1 MQNTATFNSPDMDS
15 SAQKMSDQNQMDTG
29 TADGQYDLAAANN
42 MGFFVNEQVN
52 KQTKQLNRSD
62 LQQKSILYGN
72 QSNLQDVAYIKW
84 LRQNNGRKLKITTH
98 KEMVSAHSIKDGGG
112 SQFRKESKESAG

>member
-1 MQNTATFNSPDMDS
+1 
-15 SAQKMSDQNQMDTG
+15 MSDQNQMG
-29 TADGQYDLAAANN
+29 AGALEGQHNLSAANN
-42 MGFFVNEQVN
+42 TGFFVNE
-52 KQTKQLNRSD
+52 QTKQLNRSD

-98 KEMVSAHSIKDGGG
+98 KEMVSAHSIKDGSG